1 MLAMNRSR
9 PGQAQITIA
18 DDSSTWV
25 CRHYAGALELWI
37 VLTMDSVPPLAC
49 EAGGG
54 LSELNQG
61 VTQLIC
67 GLIVTRV

>member
-1 MLAMNRSR
+1 MNRSR
-9 PGQAQITIA
+9 PVQAQIAIG

-25 CRHYAGALELWI
+25 CRRYVGALELWI
-37 VLTMDSVPPLAC
+37 VLIMDSVPPLAR

-67 GLIVTRV
+67 GLIVTRE